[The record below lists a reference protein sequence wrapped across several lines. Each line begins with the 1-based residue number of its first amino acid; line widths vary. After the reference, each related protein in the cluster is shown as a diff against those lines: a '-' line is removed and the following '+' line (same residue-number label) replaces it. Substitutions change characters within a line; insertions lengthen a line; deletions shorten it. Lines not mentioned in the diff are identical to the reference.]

1 MNFLEGLKR
10 LFVIAGVLATLT
22 AAFIAWDGNGVGYGC
37 RADSSRPGALNP
49 KEMKLEIPPAVT
61 LKEVDFDPFAGASK
75 PVKSGERVPPDDLPD
90 AGQQNSSKP
99 WEKYQGKNF
108 SFEEAQQPAGLPPY
122 EKLTGHPKN
131 DEWKNFPQVN
141 SVTNE
146 LCPDEMHVLA
156 KRVGLTFASAAT
168 TAIGA
173 LLFWLLL
180 RWTLIGFFPAW
191 GMKKAEKLK

>member
-1 MNFLEGLKR
+1 MNFLEGLRR
-10 LFVIAGVLATLT
+10 LFVIAGVLVALT

-37 RADSSRPGALNP
+37 RADSYRSGSLKPEDA
-49 KEMKLEIPPAVT
+49 KLEISSAVT

-122 EKLTGHPKN
+122 EKLTGHPK
-131 DEWKNFPQVN
+131 DEPWKNDPQVN
-141 SVTNE
+141 SVTHE
-146 LCPDEMHVLA
+146 PCPSDVQAFA
-156 KRVGLTFASAAT
+156 KRGGITLLSAAA
-168 TAIGA
+168 TA
-173 LLFWLLL
+173 LCVWLFWLLV
-180 RWTLIGFFPAW
+180 RWVLVGFFPALRR
-191 GMKKAEKLK
+191 K